1 MCLMK
6 VRIDQLLVIKNIAES
21 REKAKAL
28 IMSGNV
34 IVNGKVVDKPG
45 RLVDINS
52 NILVKEKLKYVSRGG
67 YKLETALKEF
77 QLSVENFICLDIGSS
92 TGGFVDCLIKHGA
105 KLVYAIDVGKNQ
117 LHESLRKN
125 EKVISYEK
133 KDARELSEK
142 EIPQKVDL
150 ITIDVSFI
158 SLTKIIPN
166 VIKFLKTNGYLLVLV
181 KPQFEL
187 SKKFVKEGVV
197 KDETLRMQ
205 AVEKISK
212 FIKELNFEIIN
223 TCKSYPLGSK
233 GNQEYFILSKMS
245 S

>member
-1 MCLMK
+1 MK